1 MVDILALSN
10 LIFTIVTFKHIYFF
24 NLFLTLLKWMF
35 PITTQVVDIWLLLA
49 SYMAY
54 YLCIC

>member
-1 MVDILALSN
+1 MLSN
-10 LIFTIVTFKHIYFF
+10 LIFTIVTFKHISFIFF

-35 PITTQVVDIWLLLA
+35 LITTQVVDIWLLLA